1 LPFSHPG
8 VSLEDVLT
16 LLLLA
21 PLFLVFEFWQ
31 LVLSERYLGI
41 KQISRGADP
50 RTLGLS
56 EVTAFF
62 WSVVLVAYWFWM
74 LLLLAIPFGRVHG
87 LGLLVVST
95 LGYSL
100 RRGAALK
107 WILVI
112 LTFEGAIRLGLLF
125 SLCAMAWRRF
135 M

>member
-1 LPFSHPG
+1 MPFSHPG